1 MGDAMRSTG
10 EEDAALSDFEDG
22 GLEAAPVVLPTSS
35 SEASEESLRAALL
48 ELESEKKARKA
59 AETSKAE
66 LESAISRLKDLAHE
80 ATCVEDYNH
89 NHFQKKKRGNLPM
102 EDLVVTSLM

>member
-1 MGDAMRSTG
+1 MGSTG

-22 GLEAAPVVLPTSS
+22 DLEAAPVVLPTSS

-59 AETSKAE
+59 AETSNVE
-66 LESAISRLKDLAHE
+66 LESAISRLKDLAHKE
-80 ATCVEDYNH
+80 TCVEDYNH
-89 NHFQKKKRGNLPM
+89 NHFQKKQGIYLWRI
-102 EDLVVTSLM
+102 

>member
-1 MGDAMRSTG
+1 MRSTG

-22 GLEAAPVVLPTSS
+22 DLEATPMVLLTSS
-35 SEASEESLRAALL
+35 SEASEESLREALL

-59 AETSKAE
+59 AETSKDE
-66 LESAISRLKDLAHE
+66 VDSTFSRLKDLAHE

-89 NHFQKKKRGNLPM
+89 NHFKKYI
-102 EDLVVTSLM
+102 

>member
-1 MGDAMRSTG
+1 M
-10 EEDAALSDFEDG
+10 G
-22 GLEAAPVVLPTSS
+22 GLEAAPVVLPTLS

-59 AETSKAE
+59 AETSNAE
-66 LESAISRLKDLAHE
+66 LESAISRLTDLAHK
-80 ATCVEDYNH
+80 ATCVEDYNR
-89 NHFQKKKRGNLPM
+89 NHFQKKRGNLPM

>member
-10 EEDAALSDFEDG
+10 EEDAALRDFEDGG

-59 AETSKAE
+59 AETSNAE
-66 LESAISRLKDLAHE
+66 LESAISRLKDLAHK

-89 NHFQKKKRGNLPM
+89 NHFQKKKREIYLWRI
-102 EDLVVTSLM
+102 